1 MRDELVIRRIPISP
15 GTFTIAPLP
24 LPSLYAE
31 SMAWLNT
38 EMSKMVLGSDLKMK
52 PEEGRQG
59 SYTGAVVHMHLVKQR
74 AMEDWQR
81 VCAAYAIPSID
92 YLMRMWTKPAW
103 RGVHPAFGK
112 GKHSGPKWGQPGRG
126 RKRKAR
132 LAARAKEQK
141 MQRLMSELRSMGG

>member
-1 MRDELVIRRIPISP
+1 MRDELVIRRSPIAP
-15 GTFTIAPLP
+15 RTFTIAPQLSP
-24 LPSLYAE
+24 YAE

-59 SYTGAVVHMHLVKQR
+59 SYTGAVVHMHLVKQQ

-81 VCAAYAIPSID
+81 VCATYAIPSLD
-92 YLMRMWTKPAW
+92 WLMRMARSKPPW
-103 RGVHPAFGK
+103 RDFHPGFGQ

-126 RKRKAR
+126 RKRKAGLR
-132 LAARAKEQK
+132 ARAKEQT